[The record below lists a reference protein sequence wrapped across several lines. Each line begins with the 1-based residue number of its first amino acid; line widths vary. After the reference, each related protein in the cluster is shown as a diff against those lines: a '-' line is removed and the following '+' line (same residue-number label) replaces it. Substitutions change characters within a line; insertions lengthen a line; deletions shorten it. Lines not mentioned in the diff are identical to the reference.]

1 MSSLGDN
8 PHAGRQGANG
18 SADPPCEGPIIA
30 LDRVFFSS
38 KDRKGKTIGILQD
51 FSLRVAPGEFVAV
64 VGPSGCGKST
74 ALNFM
79 AGLVKG
85 HQSGTVRVR
94 GVDVSGIAQGIGY
107 MFQTHGL
114 FPWRNIID
122 NVCLSLEVQGAP
134 LEQRRSKASGLLAE
148 LGLAGFENH
157 YPAEI
162 SGGMRQRVSL
172 ARTLATD
179 PAILLM
185 DEPFGALDAQTK
197 LLVQDGFVAYWE
209 KNQKTVVFVT
219 HDLSEAIFL
228 ADRVVVMSARP
239 GRVKAEYTVPFPR
252 PRNLAE
258 IRVSAEY
265 GELWERIWLDL
276 KDEARHSMQGGLHDQ

>member
-1 MSSLGDN
+1 MNLAGVN
-8 PHAGRQGANG
+8 PSQATAAHASVAQVNG
-18 SADPPCEGPIIA
+18 SPTIIA
-30 LDRVFFSS
+30 LDHVFFSAT
-38 KDRKGKTIGILQD
+38 DRHGKSVGILND
-51 FSLRVAPGEFVAV
+51 FSLHVASGEFVAI

-74 ALNFM
+74 ALNFV

-85 HQSGTVRVR
+85 QQSGTVKVR
-94 GVDVSGIAQGIGY
+94 GVDVCGITPGIGY

-114 FPWRNIID
+114 FPWRNILS
-122 NVCLSLEVQGAP
+122 NVELSLEILGVSREVRTA
-134 LEQRRSKASGLLAE
+134 KASALLAE
-148 LGLAGFENH
+148 LGLSGFEKH

-179 PAILLM
+179 PAVLLM

-197 LLVQDGFVAYWE
+197 LLVQDGFVSYWE
-209 KNQKTVVFVT
+209 QNKKTVVFVT

-239 GRVKAEYTVPFPR
+239 GRVKAQYKIPFER
-252 PRNLAE
+252 PRKLNE
-258 IRVSAEY
+258 IRTSAEF
-265 GELWERIWLDL
+265 GELWEQIWLDL
-276 KDEARHSMQGGLHDQ
+276 KEEARHSMRGDV